1 MTPEEQRVAL
11 AKWAGWQ
18 DIYRCGVSLSRTK
31 NGAEHGKRF
40 AGTLDPPSIN
50 YGREYQEIPDYLND
64 LNAVHDLEKKL
75 TPLQW
80 NDYANKLIQYWE
92 AGGTRFAGA
101 IHSTAAQ
108 RCEALL
114 KTLNLWKP

>member
-1 MTPEEQRVAL
+1 MNTPQTNDMKTEQQRIAL
-11 AKWAGWQ
+11 YTWAGWTH
-18 DIYRCGVSLSRTK
+18 YHEHLWVPPGVIDFS
-31 NGAEHGKRF
+31 E
-40 AGTLDPPSIN
+40 LDCV
-50 YGREYQEIPDYLND
+50 YLPDCLND
-64 LNAVHDLEKKL
+64 LNAVHELEKKL

-101 IHSTAAQ
+101 IHATAAQ